1 MGIVNISV
9 KLFASYR
16 EAVGERELTVTL
28 LEPATV
34 GSLVAQLAARFPALS
49 QVVGSASFAV
59 NRRYQPATAELRD
72 GDEVV
77 ILPPVAGGA
86 PAGRRFVVTAEPI
99 DTEVVRAA
107 VADPQAGGVV
117 VFIGVVRARSN
128 SGRAV
133 TVLEYEAYP
142 VMAEEQMAVIGGEL
156 TERFGIA
163 PNRIAMV
170 HRIGRLLVGDVAVVI
185 AIASPHRKEAFA
197 ACEYAIDRVKDIVP
211 IWKKET
217 GPDGSS
223 WVLP

>member
-49 QVVGSASFAV
+49 RVVDSASFAV

-217 GPDGSS
+217 GPDGSA
-223 WVLP
+223 WVEP